1 MLVIYDQTGRIYFR
15 GTGFGVPED
24 IFSMDVTIPKGQY
37 VSSISISDDG
47 IHTPIFSQFPKSN
60 LQKLEEVNLQQ
71 QADID
76 YIMLLL
82 E

>member
-15 GTGFGVPED
+15 GTGFGIPEEV
-24 IFSMDVTIPKGQY
+24 FALDVTVPDGKY
-37 VSSISISDDG
+37 VSSISIADNG

-60 LQKLEEVNLQQ
+60 LQKLEEANEQQ

-76 YIMLLL
+76 YLMLLL